1 MERRDFVKS
10 TLAGAL
16 GTSVLQAKDAI
27 PRRTYRDNIQ
37 LSVIGFGAIVVM
49 GHDQANGDR
58 LVAQAV
64 DRGINYFDVAPS
76 YGDGEAEIKLGPALK
91 PHRDG
96 VFLACKTTRRD
107 AEGARKELEQ
117 SLKRLHT
124 DRFDLYQFH
133 AISSLKDVDQI
144 LAPKGAAEMY
154 LKARE
159 EGKVKYI
166 GASAHSAEAAI
177 ALMDRFPLDSILFPV
192 NYVCWQQGNFGPQ
205 ILEHAKRKGVARL
218 ALKAMAHT
226 KWTAGADRKQ
236 YPNCWYQPL
245 DEPSKVAKA
254 VRWTLSQDVTSAIP
268 PGHQR
273 LFDLAL
279 DAVRG
284 FKPLTAAEN
293 REVLASTK
301 GVEPLFSA

>member
-1 MERRDFVKS
+1 MERRDFMKS

-16 GTSVLQAKDAI
+16 GTTVLHAKDAI
-27 PRRTYRDNIQ
+27 PRRTYRDNVQ

-49 GHDQANGDR
+49 GHDQAVADR

-64 DRGINYFDVAPS
+64 DQGINYFDVAPS
-76 YGDGEAEIKLGPALK
+76 YGEGEAEIKLGPALK
-91 PHRDG
+91 PHREG
-96 VFLACKTTRRD
+96 AFLACKTTRRD

-117 SLKRLHT
+117 SLQRLHT
-124 DRFDLYQFH
+124 NHFDLYQFH
-133 AISSLKDVDQI
+133 AVSSLKDVEQI
-144 LAPKGAAEMY
+144 LAPKGAAEMFA
-154 LKARE
+154 KARQ

-226 KWTAGADRKQ
+226 KWSAGADRKQ

-245 DEPSKVAKA
+245 DEPAKVQKA
-254 VRWTLSQDVTSAIP
+254 VRWTLSQDITSAIP

-273 LFDLAL
+273 LFNLAL

-284 FKPLTAAEN
+284 FKPLTPAEN
-293 REVLASTK
+293 QEVLAATK